1 LLLPVCLEKARLHFL
16 LEKAKRY
23 VYVTQTGPVT
33 FVAKVT
39 SRDAESKNQDRL
51 GVVLHMNDVTAL
63 TAAVGGVVSLGSYDG
78 RGAWQQQ
85 ECYVRALKD
94 DTMHLSLVDRSGFT
108 KKEKKPKGLHPNSC
122 LRGAKNLEMYATFK
136 LAEMEFKLQETGIID
151 SLTACGWKWFGNHA
165 DQTRIEESA
174 FSIPMKHLK
183 TRRVRPLVNSVS
195 I

>member
-1 LLLPVCLEKARLHFL
+1 M
-16 LEKAKRY
+16 
-23 VYVTQTGPVT
+23 YVTQTGPVT
-33 FVAKVT
+33 FVAKVA
-39 SRDAESKNQDRL
+39 SCEAAASNQDRV
-51 GVVLHMNDVTAL
+51 GVGLHMNDVTAL

-85 ECYVRALKD
+85 DCYVRALKD

-108 KKEKKPKGLHPNSC
+108 KKEKKPTGLHPNSC

-151 SLTACGWKWFGNHA
+151 SLTACGWKWFGNDA
-165 DQTRIEESA
+165 DKTRNEKSA